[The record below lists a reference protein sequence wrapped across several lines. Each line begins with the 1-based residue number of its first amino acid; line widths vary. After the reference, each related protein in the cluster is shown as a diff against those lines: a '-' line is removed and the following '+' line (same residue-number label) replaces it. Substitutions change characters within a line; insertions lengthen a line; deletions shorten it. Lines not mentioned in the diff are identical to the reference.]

1 MSDILRQVD
10 EDLRKEKISNL
21 WNKYG
26 IYSILLIAIIVAMV
40 IGFQLQVSFDKSKNE
55 KLVESYISA
64 TNVENINKQISLF
77 NDIVGSKNNYLSGL
91 ADLKISNLQLKKGD
105 IEKSLFSLQR
115 IIDNTSYDP
124 ILRNLATYLLS
135 LKKINDLSED
145 ELINFLNESSI
156 QNSKYKFL
164 FKELIAIKKLII
176 GENEGSIILFNELIN
191 LPDAPIDIKLRAE
204 KFIEIAD

>member
-1 MSDILRQVD
+1 M
-10 EDLRKEKISNL
+10 
-21 WNKYG
+21 
-26 IYSILLIAIIVAMV
+26 
-40 IGFQLQVSFDKSKNE
+40 
-55 KLVESYISA
+55 
-64 TNVENINKQISLF
+64 
-77 NDIVGSKNNYLSGL
+77 

-145 ELINFLNESSI
+145 ELINFLNEPSI

-164 FKELIAIKKLII
+164 FKELII
-176 GENEGSIILFNELIN
+176 
-191 LPDAPIDIKLRAE
+191 
-204 KFIEIAD
+204 